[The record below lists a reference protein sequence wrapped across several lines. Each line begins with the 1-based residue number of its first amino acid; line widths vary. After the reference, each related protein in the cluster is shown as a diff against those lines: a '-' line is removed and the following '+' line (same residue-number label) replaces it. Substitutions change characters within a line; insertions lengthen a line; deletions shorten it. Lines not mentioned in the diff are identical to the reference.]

1 VTSDYQAETM
11 SVIRDTVAGELGDAA
26 TQGRRRLSLK
36 HAGLLGAAI
45 VLGVAAIALGA
56 RWWTVGRFI
65 ASTDDAYVGGNVTE
79 IAPHVSGFIGQ
90 ITVTDNQYVRAGQ
103 LLIRIE
109 PADFKASRERAAAM
123 VAQAQASVGDLEAR
137 IALQRSLIAQ
147 AQADLAASRD
157 QMRFDAEDAARD
169 RALARAGAGS
179 VRDAQHS
186 ATAYQAAQATT
197 LAAQARVSAA
207 RQQVAVLGAA
217 LRQAQAASGQA
228 TAQLRTASLNLGYTE
243 IRSPIDGYVGDRS
256 AQIGEYVTAGT
267 QLLSIAPAHG
277 LWVDANFKEDQI
289 GRIRPGQP
297 ATIVA
302 DVDSGHVFHGHV
314 VSLAPATGAVFSI
327 IPPQNATGNFTK
339 IVQRVPVRIVL
350 DGAGGTLG
358 LLRPGLSTTASVDT
372 RDAGDSAP

>member
-1 VTSDYQAETM
+1 MHYQAATM
-11 SVIRDTVAGELGDAA
+11 SVTRDTVAGDLGDTA
-26 TQGRRRLSLK
+26 TQVRRRFSLK
-36 HAGLLGAAI
+36 HAALLGAAL
-45 VLGVAAIALGA
+45 VFGAAAIAMGA
-56 RWWTVGRFI
+56 RWWTLGRFFE
-65 ASTDDAYVGGNVTE
+65 STDDAYVGGNVTE
-79 IAPHVSGFIGQ
+79 IAPHISGFISE
-90 ITVTDNQYVRAGQ
+90 IAVSDNQYVRAGQ
-103 LLIRIE
+103 PLIRIE
-109 PADFKASRERAAAM
+109 PADFKAARERAVAL
-123 VAQAQASVGDLEAR
+123 VAQGQASVADLAAR
-137 IALQRSLIAQ
+137 LALQRSFIAQ

-169 RALARAGAGS
+169 RALAQAGAGS
-179 VRDAQHS
+179 VRDAQRS

-197 LAAQARVSAA
+197 LAAEARVRASQ
-207 RQQVAVLGAA
+207 QQVSVLGAA
-217 LRQAQAASGQA
+217 LRQAQASLGQA
-228 TAQLRTASLNLGYTE
+228 SAQLRTASLNLGYTE

-256 AQIGEYVTAGT
+256 AQIGAYVTAGT

-289 GRIRPGQP
+289 GRMRPGQP

-302 DVDSGHVFHGHV
+302 DVDPGHVFHGHII
-314 VSLAPATGAVFSI
+314 SLAPATGAVFSI

-372 RDAGDSAP
+372 RAGADSNP

>member
-1 VTSDYQAETM
+1 M
-11 SVIRDTVAGELGDAA
+11 SVTRDTVAGDLEDAA
-26 TQGRRRLSLK
+26 TQVRRRFSLK
-36 HAGLLGAAI
+36 HAALLGAAL
-45 VLGVAAIALGA
+45 VLAAAATAFGA
-56 RWWTVGRFI
+56 RWWTLGRFI
-65 ASTDDAYVGGNVTE
+65 ESTDDAYVGGNVTE
-79 IAPHVSGFIGQ
+79 IAPHVSGFISE
-90 ITVTDNQYVRAGQ
+90 IAVSDNQYVRAGQ

-109 PADFKASRERAAAM
+109 PADFKAARERTVAT
-123 VAQAQASVGDLEAR
+123 VAQAQASVADLEAR
-137 IALQRSLIAQ
+137 IGLQRSFIAQ

-169 RALARAGAGS
+169 RALAQAGAGS

-197 LAAQARVSAA
+197 LAAEARVHASQ
-207 RQQVAVLGAA
+207 QQVGVLGAA
-217 LRQAQAASGQA
+217 LRQAQASLGQA
-228 TAQLRTASLNLGYTE
+228 SAQLRTASLNLGYTE

-256 AQIGEYVTAGT
+256 AQIGAYVTAGT

-289 GRIRPGQP
+289 GRMRPGQP
-297 ATIVA
+297 TTIIA
-302 DVDSGHVFHGHV
+302 DVDPGHVFHGHII
-314 VSLAPATGAVFSI
+314 SLAPATGAVFSI

-372 RDAGDSAP
+372 RDGADSHP

>member
-1 VTSDYQAETM
+1 M
-11 SVIRDTVAGELGDAA
+11 SVSRDTVAGELGDAA
-26 TQGRRRLSLK
+26 SAARRRLSLK
-36 HAGLLGAAI
+36 QVGLLAAAI
-45 VLGVAAIALGA
+45 VLGAAAIAFGTH
-56 RWWTVGRFI
+56 WWTVGRFI
-65 ASTDDAYVGGNVTE
+65 ESTDDAYVGGNVTE
-79 IAPHVSGFIGQ
+79 IAPHISGFVSELA
-90 ITVTDNQYVRAGQ
+90 VTDNQYVRAGQ

-109 PADFKASRERAAAM
+109 PADFQAARERAVAL
-123 VAQAQASVGDLEAR
+123 VAQAQASVTDLEAR

-169 RALARAGAGS
+169 RTLALAGAGS
-179 VRDAQHS
+179 VREAQHS
-186 ATAYQAAQATT
+186 ATAYQAAQAAT
-197 LAAQARVSAA
+197 LAARARVRASQ
-207 RQQVAVLGAA
+207 QQVAVLGAA
-217 LRQAQAASGQA
+217 LRQAQASLGQA
-228 TAQLRTASLNLGYTE
+228 SAQLRTASLNLGYTE

-256 AQIGEYVTAGT
+256 AQIGAYVTAGT

-289 GRIRPGQP
+289 GRMQPGQP

-302 DVDSGHVFHGHV
+302 DVDPGHVFHGHII
-314 VSLAPATGAVFSI
+314 SLAPATGAVFSI

-339 IVQRVPVRIVL
+339 IVQRVPVRIML

-372 RDAGDSAP
+372 RDRAGSDP

>member
-1 VTSDYQAETM
+1 M
-11 SVIRDTVAGELGDAA
+11 SVTRDTVAGELGDAA
-26 TQGRRRLSLK
+26 TRSQRRFSRK

-56 RWWTVGRFI
+56 RWWTVGRFVE
-65 ASTDDAYVGGNVTE
+65 STDDAYVGGNVTE
-79 IAPHVSGFIGQ
+79 IAPHISGFIGQ
-90 ITVTDNQYVRAGQ
+90 IAVTDNQYVRAGE

-157 QMRFDAEDAARD
+157 RMRFEGEDAARD
-169 RALARAGAGS
+169 RALAQAGAGS
-179 VRDAQHS
+179 VRDAQQS

-207 RQQVAVLGAA
+207 RQQVAVLAAA
-217 LRQAQAASGQA
+217 LRQGQAALGQA

-256 AQIGEYVTAGT
+256 AQIGAYVTAGT

-289 GRIRPGQP
+289 GRMRPGQP

-302 DVDSGHVFHGHV
+302 DVDPGHVFHGHI

-372 RDAGDSAP
+372 RAAGDSGP

>member
-1 VTSDYQAETM
+1 M
-11 SVIRDTVAGELGDAA
+11 SVTRDTVAGDLGDAA
-26 TQGRRRLSLK
+26 TQARRRLSLK
-36 HAGLLGAAI
+36 HAGLLGVAV
-45 VLGVAAIALGA
+45 VLGAAAIAFGA

-65 ASTDDAYVGGNVTE
+65 ESTDDAYVGGNVTE
-79 IAPHVSGFIGQ
+79 IAPHVSGFIGE
-90 ITVTDNQYVRAGQ
+90 IAVTDNQYVRAGQ

-109 PADFKASRERAAAM
+109 PADFKASRERAVAM

-157 QMRFDAEDAARD
+157 QMRFAAEDAARD
-169 RALARAGAGS
+169 RSLARAGAGS

-207 RQQVAVLGAA
+207 RQQVVVLGAA
-217 LRQAQAASGQA
+217 LRQARASLGQAA
-228 TAQLRTASLNLGYTE
+228 AQLRTASLNLGYTE

-256 AQIGEYVTAGT
+256 AQIGAYVTAGT

-289 GRIRPGQP
+289 GRMRPGQP
-297 ATIVA
+297 ATILA
-302 DVDSGHVFHGHV
+302 DVDPGHVFHGHV

-339 IVQRVPVRIVL
+339 IVQRVPIRIVL
-350 DGAGGTLG
+350 DGSGGTLG

-372 RDAGDSAP
+372 RDTGHSGP

>member
-1 VTSDYQAETM
+1 M
-11 SVIRDTVAGELGDAA
+11 SVIRDTVAGDLADAA
-26 TQGRRRLSLK
+26 TRARPRLAVK
-36 HAGLLGAAI
+36 RAGILGAAI
-45 VLGVAAIALGA
+45 VLGVVAFAGGA

-65 ASTDDAYVGGNVTE
+65 ESTDDAYVGGNVTE
-79 IAPHVSGFIGQ
+79 IAPHISGFISE
-90 ITVTDNQYVRAGQ
+90 IAVTDNQYVPAGR

-137 IALQRSLIAQ
+137 IALQSSLIAQ

-157 QMRFDAEDAARD
+157 QMRFDAEDAERD
-169 RALARAGAGS
+169 LTLARAGAGS

-186 ATAYQAAQATT
+186 ATAYQASQATT

-207 RQQVAVLGAA
+207 RQQVAVLRAA
-217 LRQAQAASGQA
+217 LRQAQASLGQA
-228 TAQLRTASLNLGYTE
+228 DAQLRTASLNLSYTE

-256 AQIGEYVTAGT
+256 AQIGAYVTAGT

-289 GRIRPGQP
+289 DRMRPGEP
-297 ATIVA
+297 ARIVA
-302 DVDSGHVFHGHV
+302 DVDPGHVFHGHI

-339 IVQRVPVRIVL
+339 IVQRVPARIVL
-350 DGAGGTLG
+350 DAAGGTLG
-358 LLRPGLSTTASVDT
+358 LLRPGLSATVSVDT
-372 RDAGDSAP
+372 RDAGDSAQ

>member
-1 VTSDYQAETM
+1 MHYQVATM
-11 SVIRDTVAGELGDAA
+11 SVTRDTIAGDLGDAA
-26 TQGRRRLSLK
+26 TRVRRRVSLK
-36 HAGLLGAAI
+36 HAGFLGAAL
-45 VLGVAAIALGA
+45 VLGIAAIIFGA

-65 ASTDDAYVGGNVTE
+65 ETTDDAYVGGNVTE
-79 IAPHVSGFIGQ
+79 IAPHISGFIGE
-90 ITVTDNQYVRAGQ
+90 IDVTDNQYVRAGQ

-109 PADFKASRERAAAM
+109 PADFEAARQRSLAT
-123 VAQAQASVGDLEAR
+123 VARAQAAVARLEAR
-137 IALQRSLIAQ
+137 VALQRSLIAQ

-157 QMRFDAEDAARD
+157 LVRFDAEDAARD

-186 ATAYQAAQATT
+186 VTAYQAAQATT
-197 LAAQARVSAA
+197 LAAQARVRASQ
-207 RQQVAVLGAA
+207 QQVAVLGAA
-217 LRQAQAASGQA
+217 LRQAQASLGQA
-228 TAQLRTASLNLGYTE
+228 SAQLRTAGLNLGYTE
-243 IRSPIDGYVGDRS
+243 IRSPIDGYIGDRS
-256 AQIGEYVTAGT
+256 AQVGAYVTAGT

-289 GRIRPGQP
+289 GGIRPGQP

-302 DVDSGHVFHGHV
+302 DVDPGHVLHGHII
-314 VSLAPATGAVFSI
+314 SLAPATGAVFSI

-358 LLRPGLSTTASVDT
+358 VLRPGLSTTASVDT
-372 RDAGDSAP
+372 RDSPDSEP